1 MIPVPSGVV
10 RITTL
15 LAAVATFHVVVQG
28 AAFAQLHAD
37 HLALG
42 LLGGFANGLGDLF
55 RLAFAEADAAF
66 LIANNN
72 QSGEAKAL
80 TTLDGFAD
88 AVDRD
93 QTVCEFRCFFPF
105 AARARRFS
113 RSAMRTSF
121 SLVACAEWVNP
132 GGTRPDKTAPPDHRS
147 RPRKAR
153 GDLHGS

>member
-105 AARARRFS
+105 AARAAAVFTFCHENILFIGGLRRMGQS
-113 RSAMRTSF
+113 
-121 SLVACAEWVNP
+121 WW
-132 GGTRPDKTAPPDHRS
+132 D
-147 RPRKAR
+147 KAR
-153 GDLHGS
+153 